1 MPAGQGD
8 DHGSEVTIRSMAKHK
23 NLFLPAPRWTFL
35 RLLRAGVLLGVVGV
49 GCMAAWLAY
58 FAFHPV
64 DVPPGVRAFNVDH
77 GRSLRGVS
85 EQFAQSGLVSDHWS
99 FLVYARLMGAAGEI
113 KAGSYE
119 VGQQI
124 APYQLLEKI
133 VRGDFALAE
142 IRFIEGWTFAQL
154 RSVLDGHASLRHDS
168 TGLSDAQILQRL
180 GIDKA
185 SPEGLFFPDT
195 YLFAVASSDL
205 ALLKQAYSRMQTKLQ
220 ALWAE
225 RVTGLPLNNPY
236 EALIF
241 ASIVE
246 KETGRNDER
255 DMVAAVFINR
265 LRRGMRLQTDPT
277 VIYGLGP
284 AFDGNLRRRDL
295 QTDNKYNTYTRY
307 GLPPTPIA
315 MPGEAAIKASLHP
328 AQSAALYFVAR
339 GDGSHQ
345 FSSNLVE
352 HNRAVNKFQ
361 LHR

>member
-1 MPAGQGD
+1 M
-8 DHGSEVTIRSMAKHK
+8 R
-23 NLFLPAPRWTFL
+23 LFRAA
-35 RLLRAGVLLGVVGV
+35 LLFAMLAAM
-49 GCMAAWLAY
+49 CAAAWLAY
-58 FAFHPV
+58 FAFKPI
-64 DVPPGVRAFNVDH
+64 DVPRNARTFNVDH
-77 GRSLRGVS
+77 GRSLRSVS
-85 EQFAQSGLVSDHWS
+85 EQFAHAGLISEHWS
-99 FLVYARLMGAAGEI
+99 FLMFARLMGAAGEI

-119 VGQQI
+119 VGEQI
-124 APYQLLEKI
+124 APYRLLEKI
-133 VRGDFALAE
+133 VRGEFAQAE
-142 IRFIEGWTFAQL
+142 LRFIEGWTFAQL
-154 RSVLDGHASLRHDS
+154 RSVLDGHPALKHDN
-168 TGLSDAQILQRL
+168 TGLSDAQILERL
-180 GIDKA
+180 GIDKT

-195 YLFAVASSDL
+195 YHFAVASSDL
-205 ALLKQAYSRMQTKLQ
+205 ALLKQAYSKMQAKLQ
-220 ALWAE
+220 ALWEE
-225 RVTGLPLNNPY
+225 RAQGLPLNNAY

-255 DMVAAVFINR
+255 ELVAAVFINR
-265 LRRGMRLQTDPT
+265 LKRGMRLQTDPT

-295 QTDNKYNTYTRY
+295 QTDNSYNTYTRY

-315 MPGEAAIKASLHP
+315 MPGEASIRATLNP
-328 AQSAALYFVAR
+328 AQSPALYFVAR